1 MGVWNVQRTNALLG
15 GMPSSNPLVTSA
27 DIPESTLVPDTFSP
41 TNNEILLI
49 DTITLFRDSSL
60 ARSVQYSP
68 CWTL

>member
-15 GMPSSNPLVTSA
+15 GMPSSNPLVKSA

-49 DTITLFRDSSL
+49 DTITLLRDTSL

>member
-49 DTITLFRDSSL
+49 DTITLLRDSSL

>member
-27 DIPESTLVPDTFSP
+27 DIPESTLVPDTSSP
-41 TNNEILLI
+41 SNNEILLI
-49 DTITLFRDSSL
+49 DTITLLRDSSL

-68 CWTL
+68 RWTL

>member
-15 GMPSSNPLVTSA
+15 GMPSSNPLITSA
-27 DIPESTLVPDTFSP
+27 EIPESTLVPDTFSP
-41 TNNEILLI
+41 SNNEILLI
-49 DTITLFRDSSL
+49 DTITLLRDSSL

>member
-27 DIPESTLVPDTFSP
+27 DIPESTLVPDTVSP

-49 DTITLFRDSSL
+49 DTITLLRDSSL